1 MDILKIF
8 RGSFQYPL
16 PPSQMSSLRYV
27 GSSVS
32 LNTDTITLYEGTA
45 FTGNE
50 YYTEYDAASLGPL
63 AGSVSSLVIT
73 GPSPW
78 TVYT

>member
-1 MDILKIF
+1 MPASLEM
-8 RGSFQYPL
+8 PL
-16 PPSQMSSLRYV
+16 PPPLFQMSSLRFV
-27 GSSVS
+27 GSPVS

-50 YYTEYDAASLGPL
+50 YYTEYDAATLGPL
-63 AGSVSSLVIT
+63 AMSVSSLVIT
-73 GPSPW
+73 GLSPW